1 VGVRKPE
8 TEGSVPVSRA
18 DPSPGRIR
26 HAWAK
31 LRAASSPQFG
41 SGAVF
46 LSETRARAARI
57 VSGLTIAVNAT
68 ALGLGLLGLG
78 KGLPL
83 NVVLL
88 LALVGNVLLHA
99 AVRKT
104 PLWGGRALT
113 WFWAAS
119 MPFLI
124 EEPYVSERTAV
135 AFLLPPALAMVLAG
149 RKTVVAAALL
159 QLPILVLRAPTPLAS
174 PYLGPTFLVMSAMV
188 VGLLLVAQHLLLGAL
203 HEAARTAA
211 GFELISRETT
221 DVVLIRRP
229 TGVEGESEVLFMS
242 PAVAKITGYPPGEVE
257 RGDVNIYDL
266 VHPEDLPRLAAS
278 REELLAE
285 RGASRSVDI
294 RVKHKEGH
302 WLWFQA
308 RGTNLLHEPYVGG
321 VVTTLQ
327 DITEAREARMCF
339 ERELA
344 HQAEHDPLT
353 ALPNRRVLQRDL
365 ETAFAAR
372 SSIAVLFCDLDGF
385 KIVNDSLGHDV
396 GDRLLR
402 SVTARVSAVVD
413 GRGMLYRFGGDE
425 FVVLCPDAAPDTR
438 PVDLAR
444 EIMDSLRRPLDLE
457 GREVFVNASIGV
469 AFGAGHEKPDTLIRD
484 ADVAMYRAKESG
496 RDRIEVFDDDMRRA
510 ARRRHDVEQ
519 ALRRAVAAEELS
531 VVYQPRF
538 HASTRLVLG
547 FEALV
552 RWTDADLGPVSP
564 TEFVPIAEETGLII
578 AIGLWV
584 LERAAEQLR
593 VFRARFPGKALSMSV
608 NLSARQLLGEV
619 KISEAVRDVLRRTS
633 IPPASL
639 ELEITEGIFVSRA
652 ETVVEV
658 LSSLRALGVRL
669 SVDDFGTGYSSLA
682 YLRRF
687 PIDAMKI
694 DRTFITDMVTHR
706 DDATIVRVVIE
717 LARALGIRTTAEGV
731 ENEDQARMLTELGC
745 DELQGFHLA
754 RPMTAE
760 AAEDLLQRATTLHAV
775 AEKTAAG
782 A

>member
-1 VGVRKPE
+1 MGVRKPE
-8 TEGSVPVSRA
+8 TEGSDSTRRA
-18 DPSPGRIR
+18 RAPSGRTR
-26 HAWAK
+26 HAWAT

-41 SGAVF
+41 SGAAF
-46 LSETRARAARI
+46 LDETRARAARV
-57 VSGLTIAVNAT
+57 VSVLTIAVNAT
-68 ALGLGLLGLG
+68 ALGLGLAGLG
-78 KGLPL
+78 KGLPAAA
-83 NVVLL
+83 VLAA
-88 LALVGNVLLHA
+88 ALVGNALLHV
-99 AVRKT
+99 AVRKA
-104 PLWGGRALT
+104 PVWGGRALT
-113 WFWAAS
+113 WFWATS

-124 EEPYVSERTAV
+124 QEPYVSERTAV

-149 RKTVVAAALL
+149 RKTVIAAALL
-159 QLPILVLRAPTPLAS
+159 QLPILVMRAPTPLAS
-174 PYLGPTFLVMSAMV
+174 PYLGPTFLVMSSMV

-242 PAVAKITGYPPGEVE
+242 PAVAKITGYPPGTVE
-257 RGDVNIYDL
+257 RGLVNMYDL

-278 REELLAE
+278 RDEVLAE

-294 RVKHKEGH
+294 RVRHKEGH

-327 DITEAREARMCF
+327 DITASREARMSF

-365 ETAFAAR
+365 EAAFAAR
-372 SSIAVLFCDLDGF
+372 TSIAVLFCDLDGF

-402 SVTARVSAVVD
+402 SVTARVSAVLAD
-413 GRGMLYRFGGDE
+413 RGMLYRFGGDE
-425 FVVLCPDAAPDTR
+425 FVVLCPDVETKAR
-438 PVDLAR
+438 PLELAR

-469 AFGAGHEKPDTLIRD
+469 AFGAGHEKPETLIRD

-496 RDRIEVFDDDMRRA
+496 RDRIEVFDDAMRRSA
-510 ARRRHDVEQ
+510 QRRHDVEQ

-538 HASTRLVLG
+538 HAGTRQVLG

-552 RWTDADLGPVSP
+552 RWNDAELGPVSP
-564 TEFVPIAEETGLII
+564 SEFVPIAEETGLII
-578 AIGLWV
+578 AIGRWV

-593 VFRARFPGKALSMSV
+593 VFRARFPGKALGMSV
-608 NLSARQLLGEV
+608 NLSARQLLGEM
-619 KISEAVRDVLRRTS
+619 KISEVVRDVLRRTS
-633 IPPASL
+633 IPPAAL

-694 DRTFITDMVTHR
+694 DRTFITDMVTDR
-706 DDATIVRVVIE
+706 DDATIVRVVVE

-754 RPMTAE
+754 RPMTAA
-760 AAEDLLQRATTLHAV
+760 AAEELLERPSAAQAASEKAV
-775 AEKTAAG
+775 G
-782 A
+782 